1 MKFRI
6 IFMAVLFLC
15 VSFTFAYEDV
25 RNLSLSAKGID
36 KLEIDCGAGFLKVN
50 GQKGLTEIKVEAE
63 IVLDGRSEKDAEE
76 FLKKYLDLSLEK
88 RGSRAVLTSGFKE
101 YRSVFSFGN
110 KLINLTVSIPAEMD
124 LDVDDGSGYIKIEDI
139 AGNIIIDDGSGDIE
153 IVNTEGNVDVD
164 DGSGE
169 IALEEITGDVS
180 VDDGSGEI
188 NIEGVSG
195 DVSVDDGS
203 GSIIIRNVGGSV
215 TVRDG
220 SGSISINGV
229 EKDVYIPSDGSGSVR
244 VNNVKGKVKY

>member
-6 IFMAVLFLC
+6 IIVAVFFLC
-15 VSFTFAYEDV
+15 ASFSFAYEDV

-36 KLEIDCGAGFLKVN
+36 ELEIDCGAGFLKVY
-50 GQKGLTEIKVEAE
+50 GKQGLNTIKVEAE
-63 IVLDGRSEKDAEE
+63 IVLEGKSDKNAEE

-101 YRSVFSFGN
+101 YRSLFSFRN

-124 LDVDDGSGYIKIEDI
+124 LDVDDGSGYITIEDI
-139 AGNIIIDDGSGDIE
+139 AGNLVIDDGSGDIE
-153 IVNTEGNVDVD
+153 IVNNKGNVDVD

-169 IALEEITGDVS
+169 VELEEITGDVS
-180 VDDGSGEI
+180 VDDGSGDVSV
-188 NIEGVSG
+188 EGVSG

-220 SGSISINGV
+220 SGSISIDGV
-229 EKDVYIPSDGSGSVR
+229 EKDVSIPSDGSGSVR
-244 VNNVKGKVKY
+244 INNVKGKVKY

>member
-6 IFMAVLFLC
+6 IIVAVFFLC
-15 VSFTFAYEDV
+15 ASFSFAYEDV
-25 RNLSLSAKGID
+25 RNLSLSAKGIYE
-36 KLEIDCGAGFLKVN
+36 LEIDCGAGFLKVY
-50 GQKGLTEIKVEAE
+50 GKQGLNTIKVEAE
-63 IVLDGRSEKDAEE
+63 IVLEGRSDKNAEE

-101 YRSVFSFGN
+101 YRSLFSFRN

-124 LDVDDGSGYIKIEDI
+124 LDVDDGSGYITIEDI
-139 AGNIIIDDGSGDIE
+139 AGNLVIDDGSGDIE
-153 IVNTEGNVDVD
+153 IVNNKGNVDVD

-169 IALEEITGDVS
+169 VELEEITGDVS
-180 VDDGSGEI
+180 VDDGSGDVSVK
-188 NIEGVSG
+188 GVSG

-220 SGSISINGV
+220 SGSISIDGV
-229 EKDVYIPSDGSGSVR
+229 EKDVSIPSDGSGSVR
-244 VNNVKGKVKY
+244 INNVKGKVKY

>member
-1 MKFRI
+1 MKFKI
-6 IFMAVLFLC
+6 IFVALFFLC

-36 KLEIDCGAGFLKVN
+36 ELEIDCGSGFLKVN

-63 IVLDGRSEKDAEE
+63 IVLEGKSEKSAEE
-76 FLKKYLDLSLEK
+76 FIQKYLKLSLKK
-88 RGSRAVLTSGFKE
+88 RGSRAVLISGFE
-101 YRSVFSFGN
+101 SYRSLFSFSN

-124 LDVDDGSGYIKIEDI
+124 LDVDDGSGSISIEDI
-139 AGNIIIDDGSGDIE
+139 AGALKIDDGSGSME
-153 IVNTEGNVDVD
+153 IVNIKGNVDVD

-169 IALEEITGDVS
+169 IELEKITGDVS

-188 NIEGVSG
+188 LVEGVSG

-203 GSIIIRNVGGSV
+203 GSIIIRNIGGNV

-220 SGSISINGV
+220 SGSITIDGV

>member
-6 IFMAVLFLC
+6 IFVVVFFLC

-25 RNLSLSAKGID
+25 RNLSLSAKGINE
-36 KLEIDCGAGFLKVN
+36 LSIDCGAGFLKVN

-63 IVLDGRSEKDAEE
+63 IVLEGKSEKDAEE

-101 YRSVFSFGN
+101 YRSIFSFGN
-110 KLINLTVSIPAEMD
+110 KLINLTVSVPAEMD

-139 AGNIIIDDGSGDIE
+139 AGNLIIDDGSGDIE
-153 IVNTEGNVDVD
+153 IVNTKGNIDVD

-169 IALEEITGDVS
+169 IKV
-180 VDDGSGEI
+180 
-188 NIEGVSG
+188 EGVSG
-195 DVSVDDGS
+195 DLSVDDGS
-203 GSIIIRNVGGSV
+203 GSIIIRNIGGNV
-215 TVRDG
+215 TVKDG
-220 SGSISINGV
+220 SGSITIDGV

>member
-6 IFMAVLFLC
+6 IFVALFFFLC
-15 VSFTFAYEDV
+15 TSFTFAYKDV

-36 KLEIDCGAGFLKVN
+36 ELEIDCGAGFLKVN

-63 IVLDGRSEKDAEE
+63 IVLEGKSEKSAEE
-76 FLKKYLDLSLEK
+76 FIQKYLKLSLKK
-88 RGSRAVLTSGFKE
+88 RGSRAVLTSGFE
-101 YRSVFSFGN
+101 SYRSLFSFSN
-110 KLINLTVSIPAEMD
+110 KLINLTVSIPVDMD
-124 LDVDDGSGYIKIEDI
+124 LDVDDGSGYIRIEDI
-139 AGNIIIDDGSGDIE
+139 AGNLIIDDGSGSIE
-153 IVNTEGNVDVD
+153 IVNAKGNVD
-164 DGSGE
+164 
-169 IALEEITGDVS
+169 

-203 GSIIIRNVGGSV
+203 GSIFIRNIGGNV

-220 SGSISINGV
+220 SGSITIDGV

>member
-6 IFMAVLFLC
+6 IFVGLFFLC
-15 VSFTFAYEDV
+15 ASFTFAYEDV

-36 KLEIDCGAGFLKVN
+36 KLEIDCGAGFLKVK

-63 IVLDGRSEKDAEE
+63 IVVEGRSEKRAEE
-76 FLKKYLDLSLEK
+76 FIKEYLDLSLEK
-88 RGSRAVLTSGFKE
+88 RGSRAVLKSDFKE
-101 YRSVFSFGN
+101 YLSIFSFRN
-110 KLINLTVSIPAEMD
+110 RVINLTVSMPAEMD
-124 LDVDDGSGYIKIEDI
+124 LDVDDGSGYMKIEDI
-139 AGNIIIDDGSGDIE
+139 AGNLVIDDGSGDIE
-153 IVNTEGNVDVD
+153 IVNNKGNVNVD

-169 IALEEITGDVS
+169 IVLEEINGDVE

-188 NIEGVSG
+188 NVEGVSG

-203 GSIIIRNVGGSV
+203 GSITIRNVGGSV

-244 VNNVKGKVKY
+244 INNVKGLVKY

>member
-6 IFMAVLFLC
+6 ILMAVFFLC
-15 VSFTFAYEDV
+15 TSFTFAYEDV
-25 RNLSLSAKGID
+25 RNLSLSAKGINE
-36 KLEIDCGAGFLKVN
+36 LSIDCGAGFLKVN

-63 IVLDGRSEKDAEE
+63 IVLEGKSEKDAEE

-88 RGSRAVLTSGFKE
+88 RGSRAVLTSDFKE
-101 YRSVFSFGN
+101 YRSIFSFGN

-139 AGNIIIDDGSGDIE
+139 AGNLVIDDGSGDIE
-153 IVNTEGNVDVD
+153 IVNTKGNVDVD

-169 IALEEITGDVS
+169 IELEEINGDVS

-188 NIEGVSG
+188 KVEGVSG
-195 DVSVDDGS
+195 DLSVDDGS
-203 GSIIIRNVGGSV
+203 GSIIIRNIGGNV
-215 TVRDG
+215 TVKDG
-220 SGSISINGV
+220 SGSITIDGV

>member
-6 IFMAVLFLC
+6 IFVAVFFLC
-15 VSFTFAYEDV
+15 ASFTFAHEDV

-36 KLEIDCGAGFLKVN
+36 ELEIDCGAGFLKVN

-63 IVLDGRSEKDAEE
+63 IVLEGRSEKDAEE

-88 RGSRAVLTSGFKE
+88 RGSRAILTSDFKE
-101 YRSVFSFGN
+101 YRSIFSFGN

-139 AGNIIIDDGSGDIE
+139 AGNIIIDDGSGDIK
-153 IVNTEGNVDVD
+153 IVNTKGNVDVD
-164 DGSGE
+164 DGSGVIELME
-169 IALEEITGDVS
+169 INGDVS

-188 NIEGVSG
+188 KVEGVSG
-195 DVSVDDGS
+195 DLSVDDGS
-203 GSIIIRNVGGSV
+203 GSIIIRNIGGNV
-215 TVRDG
+215 TVKDG
-220 SGSISINGV
+220 SGSISIDGV

-244 VNNVKGKVKY
+244 VNNIKGKVKY

>member
-6 IFMAVLFLC
+6 IFVAVFFLC
-15 VSFTFAYEDV
+15 ASFAFAHEDV

-63 IVLDGRSEKDAEE
+63 IVIEGKSEKNAEE

-101 YRSVFSFGN
+101 YFSFFSFGN

-139 AGNIIIDDGSGDIE
+139 AGNLVIDDGSGDIE
-153 IVNTEGNVDVD
+153 IVNNKGNVDVD

-169 IALEEITGDVS
+169 IELEEINGDVS

-188 NIEGVSG
+188 KVEGVSG

-203 GSIIIRNVGGSV
+203 GAIIIRNIGGSV

-220 SGSISINGV
+220 SGSITIDGV
-229 EKDVYIPSDGSGSVR
+229 EKDVYIPSDGGGSIR
-244 VNNVKGKVKY
+244 VNNVKGKVRY